1 MESSPPTRPPMR
13 ALQAIDRLLGPVA
26 SLLLKPITLFRRR
39 EEGQVER
46 LLVIKFW
53 GLGSLQLATPA
64 IEALRRR
71 HPNAKV
77 DLLTLAGNREFAL
90 GFGLYDEVRDLD
102 LHGCGKRALL
112 GRLLRMLFSLRRA
125 RYSRVYDFE
134 FFTWFSAIASA
145 CSGAP
150 RSFGFAAP
158 GARRGGLHTDTVPF
172 NRYWHVARNF
182 RALGGGEN
190 GREVTEEELRTYQVK
205 RSHGAELEAVLNL
218 SDRPLVVLNPNAGD
232 LAPER
237 RWPATRF
244 AALAARLIRED
255 GARVV
260 LTGTS
265 AERAISAEVLR
276 AAGPLP
282 TGRLLDLS
290 GELSI
295 GGLQALFQRAALV
308 VSNDSGPMH
317 LAAAHG
323 APTLGLFGPET
334 PVMYAPLGRH
344 TRVHYA
350 PPLCSP
356 CINVHDAKVLSCIH
370 GQPECLMRIEVEQV
384 LSSARSLLRTAS
396 KDREEVNACTSSS

>member
-1 MESSPPTRPPMR
+1 MR
-13 ALQAIDRLLGPVA
+13 ALQALDRGLGPAA
-26 SLLLKPITLFRRR
+26 SFLLKPLALLRRSSAAHT
-39 EEGQVER
+39 ER

-64 IEALRRR
+64 IQALRRR
-71 HPNAKV
+71 HPGAHIE
-77 DLLTLAGNREFAL
+77 LLTLAGNRDLAL
-90 GFGLYDEVRDLD
+90 GFGLYDKVRYLD
-102 LHGCGKRALL
+102 LNGCGKRALV
-112 GRLLRMLFSLRRA
+112 GRLVRMLRELRSA
-125 RYSRVYDFE
+125 RYARVYDFE
-134 FFTWFSAIASA
+134 FFTWFSVIASV

-150 RSFGFAAP
+150 RTFGFAAA

-182 RALGGGEN
+182 RALAGGEN
-190 GREVTEEELRTYQVK
+190 GCDVTSEELSIYQVTK
-205 RSHGAELEAVLNL
+205 SHELELEAVLKP
-218 SDRPLVVLNPNAGD
+218 DPRPLVVLNPNAGD

-237 RWPATRF
+237 RWPADRF
-244 AALAARLIRED
+244 AALASRLIREE

-260 LTGTS
+260 LTGTHD
-265 AERAISAEVLR
+265 ERAVASEVLS

-282 TGRLLDLS
+282 AGRLLDLS
-290 GELSI
+290 GALSI
-295 GGLQALFQRAALV
+295 GGLHALFRRAALV

-317 LAAAHG
+317 LAAAQG

-334 PVMYAPLGRH
+334 PVMYAPLGKR

-384 LSSARSLLRTAS
+384 LSSARALLREAQLEEEEATAC
-396 KDREEVNACTSSS
+396 ASSS